1 MFLEDLIHYAND
13 TLDTLD
19 LHIYI
24 YVDHY
29 GIASS
34 VALRPMSGYA
44 PRKGHG
50 EHQRSTI
57 SYIQD
62 LIMDLH
68 GLSSYI
74 IDYNLVMKTIRL
86 DSAISRYLN
95 VIMIAT
101 SNLMKLTTR
110 VISY

>member
-13 TLDTLD
+13 TLDRLD

-24 YVDHY
+24 YVDLY
-29 GIASS
+29 GIAS

-74 IDYNLVMKTIRL
+74 IDYNLVMKTMRL

-95 VIMIAT
+95 IIMIAT
-101 SNLMKLTTR
+101 SNLMKITTR
-110 VISY
+110 VIYY